1 MTSGIATA
9 ETVIGTVV
17 GIADGDTLT
26 VLDEHFRQHKIRL
39 AGINAPEKP
48 QDFGNRSKQSLS
60 ELAYRQPAAV
70 ETDKTDR
77 HGRRVGKVI
86 VNGRGPGAGAPRH
99 GMALQG
105 LRARAAPGRP
115 PSLAEA
121 EDVAKAAGRGL
132 WSMPGPVPPW
142 EFRRPVKTAA
152 VGLSVP
158 SEVDVQLTTD
168 AVP

>member
-1 MTSGIATA
+1 MTTRTWRWVRLVNIAALVGMTSGIATA
-9 ETVIGTVV
+9 ETIIGTVV
-17 GIADGDTLT
+17 GPDGDTLT

-48 QDFGNRSKQSLS
+48 QDFGNRSQQSLS
-60 ELAYRQPAAV
+60 ELTYRQHADV

-77 HGRRVGKVI
+77 HGKGVGKVI

-115 PSLAEA
+115 PSLA
-121 EDVAKAAGRGL
+121 
-132 WSMPGPVPPW
+132 
-142 EFRRPVKTAA
+142 
-152 VGLSVP
+152 
-158 SEVDVQLTTD
+158 
-168 AVP
+168 